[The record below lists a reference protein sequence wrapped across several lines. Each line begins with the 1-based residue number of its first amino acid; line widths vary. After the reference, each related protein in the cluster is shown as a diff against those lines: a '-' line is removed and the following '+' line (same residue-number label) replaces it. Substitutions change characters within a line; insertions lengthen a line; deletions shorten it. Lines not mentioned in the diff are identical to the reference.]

1 MVGRSRPPG
10 FGGVLLRGGDPA
22 YDEART
28 VFNAMFDRKPALI
41 AQCESAADVQAAVRY
56 GVAHELEL
64 AVRGGGHGVTGAA
77 VTDGGLVIDLRRLNS
92 VQIDP
97 FAGIARVGGGALW
110 RDLDRAGAQYCLVTT
125 GARAPGTGV
134 AGVTLGGGSGWLE
147 RKLGLA
153 SDALLSVELVTAD
166 GRLIIAD
173 STKNPEL
180 FWALHGGGGNFG
192 VATALTFRLT
202 QVVTTSLALL
212 VWPVA
217 AGPTVLRSYRD
228 LIEGGAPEELGGGVI
243 FVTAP
248 AADFVPSGL
257 WGRPVVVA
265 VAVYAGEV
273 AEAREA
279 FGPLFAL
286 APEGSFAAEMPYAD
300 IQAALVDPAGY
311 RNYWS
316 AEQLSALPDP
326 AVLALCDRARE
337 MITPSPSR
345 QLVLPWGGAVRRKA
359 GVWPQPHRSA
369 AWVAHPAGA
378 WSEPCDDM
386 RGIRWVRDV
395 CADLEPWA
403 TGDVFPNFIGNEGEC
418 RVIAGFG
425 AENYDRLARVK
436 CEYDPENV
444 FHLNQN
450 IEPAW
455 RG

>member
-1 MVGRSRPPG
+1 
-10 FGGVLLRGGDPA
+10 VLLRGEDPA

-28 VFNAMFDRKPALI
+28 VFNAMTDRKPALI

-56 GVAHELEL
+56 GVAHDLEL
-64 AVRGGGHGVTGAA
+64 SVRGGGHGVTGSA
-77 VTDGGLVIDLRRLNS
+77 VSDGGLVVDLRRMNS
-92 VQIDP
+92 VQVDP

-110 RDLDRAGAQYCLVTT
+110 RDLDRAGSRYYLLTT
-125 GARAPGTGV
+125 GARAPGAGV

-173 STKNPEL
+173 QTKNTEL

-192 VATALTFRLT
+192 VATALTFRLS
-202 QVVTTSLALL
+202 QIVTTSLAML

-217 AGPTVLRSYRD
+217 AGPTVLRAYRD
-228 LIEGGAPEELGGGVI
+228 LIERAPDELGGGVL
-243 FVTAP
+243 FATAP
-248 AADFVPSGL
+248 RASYVPEGL
-257 WGRPVVVA
+257 WGQPVVIA
-265 VAVYAGEV
+265 VGVYAGEC
-273 AEAREA
+273 AEAQEV

-286 APEGSFAAEMPYAD
+286 APEGSFVAEKPYAE
-300 IQAALVDPAGY
+300 IQSALVDPAGF

-316 AEQLSALPDP
+316 AEQLWELPDP

-337 MITPSPSR
+337 MVTPSPSR
-345 QLVLPWGGAVRRKA
+345 QLVLPWGGAVRRRA
-359 GVWPQPHRSA
+359 LEWPQPYRTAS
-369 AWVAHPAGA
+369 WVAHPAGA
-378 WSEPCDDM
+378 WTEPCDDA

-395 CADLEPWA
+395 CASVEPWS
-403 TGDVFPNFIGNEGEC
+403 TGDVYLNFIGHEGQN

-425 AENYDRLARVK
+425 AENYQRLARVK

-455 RG
+455 R